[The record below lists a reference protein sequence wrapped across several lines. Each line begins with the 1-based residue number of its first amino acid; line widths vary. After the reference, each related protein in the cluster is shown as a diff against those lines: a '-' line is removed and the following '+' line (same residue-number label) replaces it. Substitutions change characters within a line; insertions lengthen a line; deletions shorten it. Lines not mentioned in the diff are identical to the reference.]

1 MNNLIFLDRDGVINE
16 EPSNF
21 GFDYIIDAK
30 FFKFSPCVFS
40 ALELLVENNY
50 DIYIISNQAGVGKGV
65 FSQSSLD
72 KITEYMLGELSGRS
86 IKIKGVKYCLH
97 TPDENCDCR
106 KPKTKLFEDVYTD
119 YNDMNKKELF
129 FITDQQRDV
138 EAALNF
144 KIKSILVLSGKSK
157 IEDVFS
163 FKLKPD
169 YVAVD
174 LYDAVKNVVLK

>member
-1 MNNLIFLDRDGVINE
+1 MNNLIFLDRDGIINE

-30 FFKFSPCVFS
+30 FFKFYPRVFS
-40 ALELLVENNY
+40 ALELLVESNY

-72 KITEYMLGELSGRS
+72 EITEYMLGEFSKRN
-86 IKIKGVKYCLH
+86 INIKGVRYCTH
-97 TPDENCDCR
+97 ASDAGCDCR
-106 KPKTKLFEDVYTD
+106 KPKTKLFEDVYAD
-119 YNDMNKKELF
+119 YSGMNKKTLF
-129 FITDQQRDV
+129 FITDQQRDI

-144 KIKSILVLSGKSK
+144 KMKSILVLSGKSK
-157 IEDVFS
+157 IEDVSS
-163 FKLKPD
+163 FKSKPD

-174 LYDAVKNVVLK
+174 LYDAVKNVVLR